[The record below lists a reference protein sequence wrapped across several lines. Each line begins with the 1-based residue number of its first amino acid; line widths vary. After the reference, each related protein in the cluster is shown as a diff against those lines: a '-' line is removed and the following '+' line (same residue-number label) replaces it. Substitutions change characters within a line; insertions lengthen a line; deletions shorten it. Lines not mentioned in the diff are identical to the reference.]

1 MKTICAGME
10 IRLVIVI
17 VNREYQAGNTLHC
30 NQHAH
35 CVSENTYEH

>member
-1 MKTICAGME
+1 MKTLCGGME

-17 VNREYQAGNTLHC
+17 GDREYQPGNTLNC
-30 NQHAH
+30 NQH